1 MTINH
6 VLKTFCF
13 CIDGNGLLAT
23 PTASTAD
30 VVMVE
35 LHNSELQPRNF
46 IGVKCFP
53 AVQMILIKQNTLHFV
68 LLSCLLILPVIQLKM
83 FQILDFK
90 MKWVYCT
97 LTGLYKS

>member
-6 VLKTFCF
+6 VLKTFGF
-13 CIDGNGLLAT
+13 CIEVNGLLAT
-23 PTASTAD
+23 PTAFTAD

-53 AVQMILIKQNTLHFV
+53 AVQMILMKQNTLHFV
-68 LLSCLLILPVIQLKM
+68 LLPCLLFLPVTKLKM
-83 FQILDFK
+83 FHILDFK
-90 MKWVYCT
+90 MT
-97 LTGLYKS
+97 